1 MSEVPRGVMGM
12 SFKISLKS
20 LTLAATATSALTM
33 SGLSTQASAASTVA
47 PLWRFHLTTE
57 TIAPIF
63 KSSATPF
70 WGDTTKFYGGVNPYS
85 TDKAFWGS
93 VTPYALPTDSTGVVV
108 SGVKSVTTI
117 APFWTSLETNWKTID
132 ANWAQRS
139 SSYASQA
146 PTVASLKSMIATASA
161 YWDPYFQ
168 AKYKTSYYKKVID
181 PIFDMRGVDL
191 NVPGS
196 LDDLDE
202 GSRDRLFLQIYDT
215 TMDYVA
221 APRVDYW
228 MGMVHW
234 SPALAQVQ
242 GQSNASTVG
251 LIAYTVANPLRGG
264 QTWNGNAG
272 DSTLVQGDTLASL
285 IAAAPANGKVMGVSP
300 KTVVMGYNPF
310 ILNTATQEIVTSW
323 QRIDSGIS
331 FLANRGASIIDIA
344 VSTPGYA
351 LSPTW
356 ADAVKNSDVLMV
368 NGSTLFVLA
377 AGNEGATQ
385 RTNVKMNAAYAPSF
399 IVVGSVGLD
408 GVISTF
414 SNRPGNV
421 CVIDEKVCASG
432 DLLSHHFLVAPG
444 EQVLGGTSSG
454 GAVRISGTSYAASL
468 VTGAAALIQARWPWL
483 TQFPDVT
490 SDILFK
496 TATPMGKATGSDR
509 DFATYGYGLLNIQA
523 SQSPL
528 DFNKLVYYST
538 AIKNGATKVT
548 LQSLSQAVS
557 AIKSGTQSSFDSS
570 SLYYTAIEP
579 LTGTSRDFKIT
590 LSSRLVGQ
598 STGTSAHVNQP
609 FEAFLTSGLT
619 GWAKTHAFAEDTGSL
634 LDGRSLGFAQ
644 SSTPAGKIGSLD
656 VRMKLA
662 QNTPADGYRQSA
674 VGLKSELAL
683 SNKSGTLRF
692 GYGDGAPVLDG
703 MAGLGFGQDYDTTR
717 SGANPLLALAS
728 GGEFMNLSANPVRGL
743 ALSAGVT
750 RRHDERDFSQLGGR
764 TPTEASGAFAYN
776 AEAEH
781 VGLAMALNPQLVV
794 RAGLTRL
801 HEESGLLGTQS
812 MDRQDLSKGSVSN
825 GRTVGFDY
833 ALGDDILVSASG
845 TWTTTETSGDQALS
859 IAHGGLHGFAAEAAV
874 AKANLF
880 AQGDMM
886 RVTVSQPMRVES
898 GSLQYRDY
906 GVVDRQTGALG
917 YVTQTVSAESPQH
930 PIAVDLLYERP
941 ISGAAFALYARA
953 ERGVSDRLNP
963 QLSPSAVSYVGG
975 AKVKIAF

>member
-1 MSEVPRGVMGM
+1 MSAVPYGVRVM
-12 SFKISLKS
+12 SFKMSLKS
-20 LTLAATATSALTM
+20 LTLAATSALTM
-33 SGLSTQASAASTVA
+33 SGLSTQANATDTVA

-63 KSSATPF
+63 KSSASPF
-70 WGDTTKFYGGVNPYS
+70 WGNTTAFYGGVNPYS
-85 TDKAFWGS
+85 TDKSFWGNI
-93 VTPYALPTDSTGVVV
+93 TPYALPTDSKGVVV
-108 SGVKSVTTI
+108 SGVQSVKTI
-117 APFWTSLETNWKTID
+117 APFWTSLEANWKTID

-139 SSYASQA
+139 SSYANQA
-146 PTVASLKSMIATASA
+146 PTVASLRSMIATASA

-168 AKYKTSYYKKVID
+168 AKYKTSYYNKVIA
-181 PIFDMRGVDL
+181 PIFNTRGVEL
-191 NVPGS
+191 NDPGS
-196 LDDLDE
+196 LNDLDE

-221 APRVDYW
+221 APRTDYW

-234 SPALAQVQ
+234 SPALAQTQ
-242 GQSNASTVG
+242 GQSNNSTVG

-285 IAAAPANGKVMGVSP
+285 IAAPAANGKVMGVSP
-300 KTVVMGYNPF
+300 KTVVTGYNPF
-310 ILNTATQEIVTSW
+310 KLNATTQEVTASW
-323 QRIDSGIS
+323 GQIDAGIG
-331 FLANRGASIIDIA
+331 FLAARGASVIDIA
-344 VSTPGYA
+344 VSTPGYT
-351 LSPTW
+351 LSPSW
-356 ADAVKNSDVLMV
+356 ANLVSNVDVLMV
-368 NGSTLFVLA
+368 NSTTLFVLA
-377 AGNEGATQ
+377 AGNDGATQ
-385 RTNVKMNAAYAPSF
+385 RTNVKINPAYAPSF

-421 CVIDEKVCASG
+421 CVINEKVCAPA

-444 EQVLGGTSSG
+444 EQVLAGTSLG
-454 GAVRISGTSYAASL
+454 GSVRISGTSYAASL
-468 VTGAAALIQARWPWL
+468 VTGAAALIQTRWPWL

-490 SDILFK
+490 SNILFK
-496 TATPMGKATGSDR
+496 TATPMGTAAGSDR

-528 DFNKLVYYST
+528 DYNSLVYYST
-538 AIKNGATKVT
+538 TTIKGVTTKKAQSISQVVST
-548 LQSLSQAVS
+548 LKTSS
-557 AIKSGTQSSFDSS
+557 QSSFDASGLFFS
-570 SLYYTAIEP
+570 AIEP
-579 LTGTSRDFKIT
+579 LNGTFRDFRIP
-590 LSSRLVGQ
+590 LSSKLVGQ
-598 STGTSAHVNQP
+598 STDTSAHVSQP
-609 FEAFLTSGLT
+609 FQAFLTSGLT
-619 GWAKTHAFAEDTGSL
+619 SWAKAHAFADETGDL

-644 SSTPAGKIGSLD
+644 SSTPAGKIGNLD

-662 QNTPADGYRQSA
+662 QNTPADGYRESA
-674 VGLKSELAL
+674 VGLKSELSL
-683 SNKSGTLRF
+683 SNKNGSLRF

-703 MAGLGFGQDYDTTR
+703 MAGLGFGRDYDTTR

-728 GGEFMNLSANPVRGL
+728 GGEFMNLSANLVPGL

-750 RRHDERDFSQLGGR
+750 RRHDERDFSQLGAS

-776 AEAEH
+776 AQAEH

-794 RAGLTRL
+794 RTSLTRL
-801 HEESGLLGTQS
+801 HEDSGLLGMQS
-812 MDRQDLSKGSVSN
+812 MDRQDLSGGSVSN
-825 GRTVGFDY
+825 GRTIGFDY
-833 ALGDDILVSASG
+833 ALGDDLLVSASG

-874 AKANLF
+874 ARANLF

-906 GVVDRQTGALG
+906 GVVDRTTGALG

-930 PIAVDLLYERP
+930 PIAVDLLYQRP
-941 ISGAAFALYARA
+941 VSGAAFALYARA
-953 ERGVSDRLNP
+953 ERGVSDPLNP
-963 QLSPSAVSYVGG
+963 QLSPNAVSFVGG
-975 AKVKIAF
+975 AKVKIAW

>member
-1 MSEVPRGVMGM
+1 M
-12 SFKISLKS
+12 SFKMSLKS
-20 LTLAATATSALTM
+20 LTLAATSALTL
-33 SGLSTQASAASTVA
+33 SGLSTQASAAGTVA

-70 WGDTTKFYGGVNPYS
+70 WGNTKSFYGGVDPYS
-85 TDKAFWGS
+85 SDKAFWGA
-93 VTPYALPTDSTGVVV
+93 VTAYAPLTDSKGVA
-108 SGVKSVTTI
+108 I
-117 APFWTSLETNWKTID
+117 AGQPSNGSITPFWTRLESKWATID
-132 ANWAQRS
+132 ASWAQQ
-139 SSYASQA
+139 SYFHGSQST
-146 PTVASLKSMIATASA
+146 TVANLKTMVASASA

-168 AKYKTSYYKKVID
+168 AKYKKSYYDKVIA

-191 NVPGS
+191 NKPSS
-196 LDDLDE
+196 LNALDE
-202 GSRDRLFLQIYDT
+202 GARDRLFLQIYDT

-234 SPALAQVQ
+234 SPSLAQTQ
-242 GQSNASTVG
+242 GLANASTVG
-251 LIAYTVANPLRGG
+251 LLAYTVANPLKGG
-264 QTWNGNAG
+264 QSWNGNAG
-272 DSTLVQGDTLASL
+272 ETALIQGDTLASL
-285 IAAAPANGKVMGVSP
+285 IAGPTANGKVMGVSP
-300 KTVVMGYNPF
+300 KSVVTGYNPF
-310 ILNTATQEIVTSW
+310 KRDAKTGEVSASW
-323 QRIDSGIS
+323 SQVEAGIS
-331 FLANRGASIIDIA
+331 FLANRGASVIDVS
-344 VSTPGYA
+344 VSTPGYT
-351 LSPTW
+351 LSPSW
-356 ADAVKNSDVLMV
+356 ADLITNPDVQMV
-368 NGSTLFVLA
+368 NGTTLFVLA
-377 AGNEGATQ
+377 AGNDGATQ
-385 RTNVKMNAAYAPSF
+385 RSNVKMSAALAPSF

-421 CVIDEKVCASG
+421 CVINEKVCAPA

-444 EQVLGGTSSG
+444 EQVLAGTSSG
-454 GAVRISGTSYAASL
+454 GSVRVSGTSYAASL
-468 VTGAAALIQARWPWL
+468 VTGAAALIQTRWPWL

-490 SDILFK
+490 ADILLK
-496 TATPMGKATGSDR
+496 SATPMGTATGSDR
-509 DFATYGYGLLNIQA
+509 DFATYGYGMLNVQA

-528 DFNKLVYYST
+528 DFNKLVYLST
-538 AIKNGATKVT
+538 STTKGVTKATQ
-548 LQSLSQAVS
+548 QSVSQVVS
-557 AIKSGTQSSFDSS
+557 ALKTGTQSSFDASA
-570 SLYYTAIEP
+570 LYYTAIEP
-579 LTGTSRDFKIT
+579 LPGTFRDFKIP
-590 LSSRLVGQ
+590 LSSKLVGQ
-598 STGTSAHVNQP
+598 STSTSASVNQP

-619 GWAKTHAFAEDTGSL
+619 SWAKAHGFADGSGDL

-644 SSTPAGKIGSLD
+644 SSAPAGKIGNLD
-656 VRMKLA
+656 VRMKLS
-662 QNTPADGYRQSA
+662 QNTPADGYRESA
-674 VGLKSELAL
+674 VGVKSELAL
-683 SNKSGTLRF
+683 SNKSATLRF

-703 MAGLGFGQDYDTTR
+703 MAGLGFGRDYDTTR

-728 GGEFMNLSANPVRGL
+728 GGEFMNLNTNLVRGL
-743 ALSAGVT
+743 SVSAGVT
-750 RRHDERDFSQLGGR
+750 RRHDERDFSQLGAR
-764 TPTEASGAFAYN
+764 TPTDASGAFAYN
-776 AEAEH
+776 AQAEH
-781 VGLAMALNPQLVV
+781 FGLALALNPQLVV
-794 RAGLTRL
+794 RTSLTHL

>member
-1 MSEVPRGVMGM
+1 M

-20 LTLAATATSALTM
+20 LTLAATSALTM
-33 SGLSTQASAASTVA
+33 SGLSTQANAADPIA

-57 TIAPIF
+57 TISPIF

-70 WGDTTKFYGGVNPYS
+70 WGDTARFYGGVNPYS
-85 TDKAFWGS
+85 TDKTFWGS
-93 VTPYALPTDSTGVVV
+93 IAPYALPTDSKGVAVPGVQDV
-108 SGVKSVTTI
+108 STI
-117 APFWTSLETNWKTID
+117 APFWTTLETNWKSID
-132 ANWAQRS
+132 ADWALRS
-139 SSYASQA
+139 STYASQK
-146 PTVASLKSMIATASA
+146 PTVASLKSMVAAASA
-161 YWDPYFQ
+161 YWDPYFK
-168 AKYKTSYYKKVID
+168 AKFNTSYYKKVID

-191 NVPGS
+191 NDPGS
-196 LDDLDE
+196 LNDLDE

-215 TMDYVA
+215 TMDYVS

-242 GQSNASTVG
+242 GLSNPSTVG
-251 LIAYTVANPLRGG
+251 LLAYTVADPLRGG

-272 DSTLVQGDTLASL
+272 ETTLIQGDTLASL
-285 IAAAPANGKVMGVSP
+285 IAAKPANGKVMGVSP
-300 KTVVMGYNPF
+300 KTVVTGYNPF
-310 ILNTATQEIVTSW
+310 KRDAKTGDVTASLNQIEA
-323 QRIDSGIS
+323 GIS
-331 FLANRGASIIDIA
+331 FLASRGASIIDVS
-344 VSTPGYA
+344 VSTPYYA
-351 LSPTW
+351 LSPSW
-356 ADAVKNSDVLMV
+356 AEVVKNSDVLQV
-368 NGSTLFVLA
+368 NSTTLFVLA

-385 RTNVKMNAAYAPSF
+385 RTNVKMNALYAPSF

-454 GAVRISGTSYAASL
+454 GSVRISGTSYAASL

-579 LTGTSRDFKIT
+579 LTGTSRDFKIP

-598 STGTSAHVNQP
+598 STSTSASVNQP

-619 GWAKTHAFAEDTGSL
+619 SWAKTHAFVDETGSL

-644 SSTPAGKIGSLD
+644 SSAPAGKLGSLD

-662 QNTPADGYRQSA
+662 QNTPAEGYRQSA
-674 VGLKSELAL
+674 VGVKSELAL
-683 SNKSGTLRF
+683 SNKSATLRF

-703 MAGLGFGQDYDTTR
+703 MAGLGFGRDYDTTR

-728 GGEFMNLSANPVRGL
+728 GGEFMNLNTNLVRGL
-743 ALSAGVT
+743 SVSAGVT
-750 RRHDERDFSQLGGR
+750 RRHDERDFSQLGAR
-764 TPTEASGAFAYN
+764 TPTDASGAFAYN
-776 AEAEH
+776 AQAEH
-781 VGLAMALNPQLVV
+781 FGLALALNPQLVV
-794 RAGLTRL
+794 RTSLTHL

-917 YVTQTVSAESPQH
+917 YVTQTVSAESPRH